1 MLKYSI
7 SKKVAFILFRSLI
20 EILSIQ
26 ISEQLFLKRQ
36 NDTDIYNIP
45 VSLGFITFSW
55 DDNVCAYYLFMILI
69 QRPNK
74 IRRCCV

>member
-7 SKKVAFILFRSLI
+7 SKKVAFVLYCSLK

-36 NDTDIYNIP
+36 NHTVVRFYNI
-45 VSLGFITFSW
+45 L
-55 DDNVCAYYLFMILI
+55 L
-69 QRPNK
+69 R
-74 IRRCCV
+74 